1 MNLDPIL
8 PNLYVGSCP
17 VNPADIDRLQQEFKI
32 SAVLNVQ
39 TDDDFAY
46 WGIDWDRLEAHYR
59 RQGIAVRRV
68 PIHDFESD
76 DLRRN
81 LFAGVQAL
89 DELVR
94 HGHTVYVHC
103 SAGINRS
110 TSTVVAYL
118 HWIEGRSLE
127 DAVAHVTGCRNCDPY
142 VDAIRLAIEDQRK
155 RATAEASEPPP
166 A

>member
-17 VNPADIDRLQQEFKI
+17 INPADIDRLQQEFGI
-32 SAVLNVQ
+32 SAVLNMQ

-46 WGIDWDRLEAHYR
+46 WGIDWERLETHYR

-68 PIHDFESD
+68 PIHDFEPG
-76 DLRRN
+76 DLRQN
-81 LFAGVQAL
+81 LVASVQAL
-89 DELVR
+89 DELMR
-94 HGHTVYVHC
+94 RGHTVYVHC

-110 TSTVVAYL
+110 PSTVVAYL

-127 DAVAHVTGCRNCDPY
+127 EAVAHVTRCRNCDPY
-142 VDAIRLAIEDQRK
+142 VDAIRSAIEDQRK
-155 RATAEASEPPP
+155 RAATEASEPPS